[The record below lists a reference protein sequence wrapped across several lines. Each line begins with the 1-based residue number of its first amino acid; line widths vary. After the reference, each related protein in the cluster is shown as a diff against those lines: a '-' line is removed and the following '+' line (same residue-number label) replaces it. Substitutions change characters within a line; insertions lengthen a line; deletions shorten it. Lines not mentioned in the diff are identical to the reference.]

1 MEETKNSII
10 KFLQETTIWE
20 NTNQSILIFI
30 AAILLG
36 LFFEGIMSKY
46 LSHYL
51 YKIIGKKEQR
61 VGVEKFESL
70 LTKPISFFIMLI
82 IIYIGSSGIKLPEA
96 WPYEKIIDGDIIKDE
111 YVFGIKMILIRGF
124 SLILIYSIFKI
135 FLRMVDY
142 IGLILLKRAEES
154 ENKMDDQL
162 VPFAVEIIKFLVW
175 VFAIF
180 TILGNVLGVN
190 MTALVTGLGI
200 GGIAIAMASKES
212 LENLLG
218 SFTIFLD
225 KPFTVGD
232 MVTVGSITGKVEK
245 VGLRSTRLRTF
256 DRSLVTLPN
265 KKMIDAELDNLGERP
280 VRRVKFSVGLTY
292 ETSVEQ
298 IKKIIDDIQTMID
311 GHPRTTNEEGGK
323 SKGQV
328 ARVRFEEFSSSSL
341 DVLVLY
347 YVNSPKWDDLIDVRQ
362 EINYKIMEIVKKH
375 NSDFAFP
382 STTVYLQKN

>member
-51 YKIIGKKEQR
+51 YKIIGKKEKR

-96 WPYEKIIDGDIIKDE
+96 WPYEKMIDGNIIKDE
-111 YVFGIKMILIRGF
+111 YVFGVKMILIRGF

-154 ENKMDDQL
+154 ANKMDDQL
-162 VPFAVEIIKFLVW
+162 VPFAVEIIKFVVW

-180 TILGNVLGVN
+180 IILGNVLGVN

-298 IKKIIDDIQTMID
+298 IKNIVDDIQTMID
-311 GHPRTTNEEGGK
+311 GHPRTTNEEGKK
-323 SKGQV
+323 SKDQV
-328 ARVRFEEFSSSSL
+328 ARVRFEEFGSSSL

-382 STTVYLQKN
+382 SRTVYLQNN